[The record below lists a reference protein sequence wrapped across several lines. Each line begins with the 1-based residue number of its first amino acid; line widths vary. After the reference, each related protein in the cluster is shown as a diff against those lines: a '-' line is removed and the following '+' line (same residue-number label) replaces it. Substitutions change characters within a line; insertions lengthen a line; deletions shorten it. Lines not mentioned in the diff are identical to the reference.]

1 MEQNAGN
8 SEIVN
13 KYKNANI
20 CTDETS
26 PVLAS
31 DTGPVIREAKC
42 VRQVTNMAEER
53 EKFFRQREEVPS
65 ISMPLESSSA
75 VTDSQ
80 RSPLALQRTVIDSPR
95 PSITTEQPQQQQQ
108 QPPPYHIAAAYSK
121 QAAYF
126 QVRTASPAAG
136 MSPQTPVPLV
146 ASAREV
152 LSPPGVS
159 ISPEQAVSNYK
170 GR

>member
-1 MEQNAGN
+1 LGQNASN
-8 SEIVN
+8 SEIMN
-13 KYKNANI
+13 KYNSSNT

-26 PVLAS
+26 AVLAS
-31 DTGPVIREAKC
+31 DSGPIIREAKY

-53 EKFFRQREEVPS
+53 EKFFRQREEVPRN
-65 ISMPLESSSA
+65 SMPLESSST

-80 RSPLALQRTVIDSPR
+80 RSSLALQRTAIDSPR
-95 PSITTEQPQQQQQ
+95 PSIMTEQQ

-126 QVRTASPAAG
+126 QVRSTSPAAA

-146 ASAREV
+146 APAKEV
-152 LSPPGVS
+152 FPPPGIS
-159 ISPEQAVSNYK
+159 ISPEQAVSNHK